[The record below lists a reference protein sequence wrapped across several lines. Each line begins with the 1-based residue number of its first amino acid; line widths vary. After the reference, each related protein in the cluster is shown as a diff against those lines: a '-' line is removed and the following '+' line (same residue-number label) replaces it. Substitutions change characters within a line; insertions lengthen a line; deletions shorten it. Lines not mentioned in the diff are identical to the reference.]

1 MNPDKHGGDNMTKIK
16 FLTDTASDIPLSQAE
31 AAGIEMLSFMLTV
44 NGDSYQ
50 EQRDLSKEEFYE
62 LLEHANELPSTS
74 QITAFTFE
82 EIFRRYLD
90 EGYTDVIY
98 VSINASGS
106 ATYQNAC
113 NARETLYEDYP
124 EAKEKMQIHILDSG
138 NYTMTYGYPILQAK
152 KMADEGKEVGEILAY
167 LQNWLDNV
175 GVYFLPMTLK
185 YVKKSGRLTA
195 AAAFA
200 GELLGLRPIIRIS
213 HGEISVAEKVRGE
226 KNIIPKITDKI
237 CSVIQ
242 PDSPYIVI
250 NGSSAEYADQVA
262 AALTEKLGYPPA
274 ERGKIGSAVAINA
287 GYDLVAVAML
297 EKQN

>member
-1 MNPDKHGGDNMTKIK
+1 MSKIK

-31 AAGIEMLSFMLTV
+31 AAGIDMLSFMLTV

-50 EQRDLSKEEFYE
+50 EQRDLSKEEFYD
-62 LLEHANELPSTS
+62 LLEHSNELPSTS
-74 QITAFTFE
+74 QITSFTFVE
-82 EIFRRYLD
+82 TFRKYLD

-113 NARETLYEDYP
+113 NARDTLYEDYP
-124 EAKEKMQIHILDSG
+124 EASEKMRIHILDSG
-138 NYTMTYGYPILQAK
+138 NYTVTYGYPLIQAK
-152 KMADEGKEVGEILAY
+152 KMADEGRSIDEILEY
-167 LQNWLDNV
+167 LHHWLDNV

-195 AAAFA
+195 VAAFA

-213 HGEISVAEKVRGE
+213 HGVISAAEKVRGE
-226 KNIIPKITDKI
+226 KNIVPKMVEKV

-242 PDSPYIVI
+242 KDSPYIVI
-250 NGSSAEYADQVA
+250 QGASGEYADQVA
-262 AALTEKLGYPPA
+262 EALTERLGYPPA
-274 ERGKIGSAVAINA
+274 DRAKIGSAVAINA
-287 GYDLVAVAML
+287 GYDLTAVAML
-297 EKQN
+297 EKQD

>member
-1 MNPDKHGGDNMTKIK
+1 MAKIK

-31 AAGIEMLSFMLTV
+31 AAGIDMLSFMLTV
-44 NGDSYQ
+44 NGDSYE

-62 LLEHANELPSTS
+62 LLEHSTDLPSTS
-74 QITAFTFE
+74 QITAFTFVE
-82 EIFRRYLD
+82 TFRRYLD

-106 ATYQNAC
+106 ATYQNAL

-124 EAKEKMQIHILDSG
+124 EARDKMNIHILDSG
-138 NYTMTYGYPILQAK
+138 NYTMTYGYPVLEAK
-152 KMADEGKEVGEILAY
+152 KMADKGREAGEILDY
-167 LQNWLDNV
+167 LQHWLDNV

-185 YVKKSGRLTA
+185 FVKKSGRLTA

-213 HGEISVAEKVRGE
+213 HGVISVAEKVRGE
-226 KNIIPKITDKI
+226 KNIVSKMTDKI

-242 PDSPYIVI
+242 KDSPYIVI
-250 NGSSAEYADQVA
+250 QGTSAEYADQVE
-262 AALTEKLGYPPA
+262 AALTERLGYPPA
-274 ERGKIGSAVAINA
+274 DRAKIGSAVAINA

-297 EKQN
+297 EQQN